1 LLEYTAL
8 RIITLCG
15 SVLII
20 LAIELASGG
29 RGEALISTL
38 FVAGAKCIE
47 YVSDILYGS
56 LQQREQMAGI
66 GISMMLRAALGVVA
80 LPLAVYLTH
89 SLVWGTFGLLVS
101 SIFVLLGYDIQKSLR
116 ASSFSFR
123 QVWNATDEYIRN
135 VGRSDGY
142 RRLWKLAVAGTPMGV
157 VLMLVSLNVN
167 IPRYFIQEHL
177 GTRDLAIF
185 SAIATLLTA
194 GSVVTNAMG
203 QAAAPRV
210 ATSFSDRDWRMFG
223 FMVGSLIA
231 VSLGLG
237 VLGFMGAFLFGKQAM
252 QVLYRPEYATR
263 QDVLL
268 WLMGTSG
275 VLYLGSTLGYALTAV
290 RCLKPQVPLFAVAV
304 IATAISCIILVP
316 SRGLVGVAMAILLSA
331 VVQCLGNAG
340 LLWNACKKSIASAAV

>member
-1 LLEYTAL
+1 
-8 RIITLCG
+8 
-15 SVLII
+15 
-20 LAIELASGG
+20 
-29 RGEALISTL
+29 
-38 FVAGAKCIE
+38 
-47 YVSDILYGS
+47 
-56 LQQREQMAGI
+56 
-66 GISMMLRAALGVVA
+66 
-80 LPLAVYLTH
+80 
-89 SLVWGTFGLLVS
+89 
-101 SIFVLLGYDIQKSLR
+101 
-116 ASSFSFR
+116 
-123 QVWNATDEYIRN
+123 
-135 VGRSDGY
+135 
-142 RRLWKLAVAGTPMGV
+142 
-157 VLMLVSLNVN
+157 
-167 IPRYFIQEHL
+167 
-177 GTRDLAIF
+177 
-185 SAIATLLTA
+185 
-194 GSVVTNAMG
+194 MG